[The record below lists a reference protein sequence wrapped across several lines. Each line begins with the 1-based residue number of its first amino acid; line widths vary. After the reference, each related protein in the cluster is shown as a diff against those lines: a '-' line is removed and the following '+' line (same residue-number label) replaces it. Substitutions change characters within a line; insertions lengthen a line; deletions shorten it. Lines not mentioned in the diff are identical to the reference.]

1 MKWYQRVKYMMT
13 QMFHRKISLL
23 TSMIAVTIAFLFLN
37 VILYNFGERYY
48 NELSV
53 CRVLHQ
59 PENIYHVEFLDLNM
73 NDVNAGKAKEV
84 IRELKD
90 KPGISAGKFY
100 MHNLRFK
107 ELQKEEYYQ
116 ANHREWVFEL
126 SAEKEALMEQMN
138 VDGLSDLFFI
148 DQQLLP
154 MCPVLLTDGRKM
166 EDVVQSYDGQN
177 PIFVGYDYREVINVG
192 ETLTVEDTNQ
202 KFVVAGILKKD
213 SQWFSD
219 SDVDTSK
226 GTFPLDHYFVSCA
239 REKPMKRMEQDTDY
253 QWEEEVNDTVFTY
266 YNSVYFIADGA
277 VEDQMIKS
285 ELEAIGKKYDFP
297 IQCRNVMDILQ
308 ESIKKNA
315 EELRLFILSALIA
328 LFVTALSIGMASVTS
343 LLIRRKEYAVM
354 SANGFLLSDI
364 RQMILL
370 ENVIKIGIPLV
381 ASYQLMK
388 GTCDKL
394 EVSHLCLGISAVYA
408 VLLVV
413 LCTVIPVFLLKQMD
427 MTELLGGECK

>member
-1 MKWYQRVKYMMT
+1 
-13 QMFHRKISLL
+13 
-23 TSMIAVTIAFLFLN
+23 
-37 VILYNFGERYY
+37 
-48 NELSV
+48 
-53 CRVLHQ
+53 
-59 PENIYHVEFLDLNM
+59 
-73 NDVNAGKAKEV
+73 
-84 IRELKD
+84 
-90 KPGISAGKFY
+90 
-100 MHNLRFK
+100 
-107 ELQKEEYYQ
+107 
-116 ANHREWVFEL
+116 
-126 SAEKEALMEQMN
+126 
-138 VDGLSDLFFI
+138 
-148 DQQLLP
+148 
-154 MCPVLLTDGRKM
+154 
-166 EDVVQSYDGQN
+166 
-177 PIFVGYDYREVINVG
+177 
-192 ETLTVEDTNQ
+192 
-202 KFVVAGILKKD
+202 
-213 SQWFSD
+213 
-219 SDVDTSK
+219 
-226 GTFPLDHYFVSCA
+226 
-239 REKPMKRMEQDTDY
+239 MKRMEQDTDY

-427 MTELLGGECK
+427 MTELLGGNAND